1 MENGARLI
9 SSALIGL
16 DGETVVV
23 NGRAY
28 FVSPPTIKKI
38 AGAGYYITKYGGEK
52 TIGDMLKMMSQSM
65 DACKALSWFIQGN
78 EDLADE
84 LSNGT
89 INEVVDGL
97 ETCIKLIS
105 TENFLRLSLLAR
117 NVRSVIAKQK

>member
-23 NGRAY
+23 NGKAY
-28 FVSPPTIKKI
+28 FVLPPTIKKI

-65 DACKALSWFIQGN
+65 DA
-78 EDLADE
+78 
-84 LSNGT
+84 
-89 INEVVDGL
+89 
-97 ETCIKLIS
+97 
-105 TENFLRLSLLAR
+105 
-117 NVRSVIAKQK
+117 